1 MGIYGAW
8 DEETWPTL
16 RPCSTVGFTTPE
28 EVSKW
33 TRASHTSCSSSIPGA
48 KSLGNHGIRSKIYDP
63 SHLPP
68 WHPILH
74 LELLD
79 QASRACR
86 TVAPTFRLVP
96 NRGNPWIFHMIPD
109 AFLIPNTLWVFS
121 ESCGLSFRTNFLNC
135 EFRIPCLH
143 LFLKHHRSA
152 ASSFE
157 KIWKAELLLFCM
169 FLWWFLMI
177 LRFGSKNLQR
187 VDSKNRRGSSQNDS
201 RLWELCLTL
210 QVWYCGVCFLW
221 NQVNTQHSVIYIYIH
236 CVYNIF
242 ISNHTKSTWNTM

>member
-1 MGIYGAW
+1 
-8 DEETWPTL
+8 
-16 RPCSTVGFTTPE
+16 
-28 EVSKW
+28 
-33 TRASHTSCSSSIPGA
+33 
-48 KSLGNHGIRSKIYDP
+48 
-63 SHLPP
+63 
-68 WHPILH
+68 
-74 LELLD
+74 
-79 QASRACR
+79 
-86 TVAPTFRLVP
+86 
-96 NRGNPWIFHMIPD
+96 MIPD

-157 KIWKAELLLFCM
+157 KIWKAELLLFCI

-187 VDSKNRRGSSQNDS
+187 VDSKNRSGWSQNDS

-210 QVWYCGVCFLW
+210 QIWYCGVFFYE
-221 NQVNTQHSVIYIYIH
+221 TRSTHSILQYIYIYT
-236 CVYNIF
+236 VYIIF
-242 ISNHTKSTWNTM
+242 ISNHTKSTWNTIEVHKFHKFTCLYILSHYPFHLFSCLAGFPVREILTTNRTSSAKINTCDSRWQPIFKRNHDEAIKPIWDIVETMALTSW

>member
-1 MGIYGAW
+1 MASSQEVTLCHYGDLWGMRRRDLAYP
-8 DEETWPTL
+8 ETMQHCWIHDTW
-16 RPCSTVGFTTPE
+16 RGVQVNPC
-28 EVSKW
+28 
-33 TRASHTSCSSSIPGA
+33 
-48 KSLGNHGIRSKIYDP
+48 
-63 SHLPP
+63 
-68 WHPILH
+68 
-74 LELLD
+74 ELLD

-221 NQVNTQHSVIYIYIH
+221 NQVNTQHSVIYIYTLCI
-236 CVYNIF
+236 
-242 ISNHTKSTWNTM
+242 